1 VKEAAHMTLW
11 CKREDRAFK
20 FTAKVGIPR
29 QIDTELWESEWS
41 LGELLVHQG
50 VPIKN
55 MDSMLTLLTAIR
67 FIGKFL
73 EGRVLEGDEFYFDE
87 ALSEKVES
95 IAELFDF
102 TSNTE
107 DQTQL

>member
-1 VKEAAHMTLW
+1 MTLW

-20 FTAKVGIPR
+20 FTAKVGVPK
-29 QIDTELWESEWS
+29 QIDIELWESEWS
-41 LGELLVHQG
+41 LGELLEHKG

-55 MDSMLTLLTAIR
+55 IDSMLTLLTAIR

-87 ALSEKVES
+87 ALSERVES

-102 TSNTE
+102 TPNSE
-107 DQTQL
+107 DLTTL